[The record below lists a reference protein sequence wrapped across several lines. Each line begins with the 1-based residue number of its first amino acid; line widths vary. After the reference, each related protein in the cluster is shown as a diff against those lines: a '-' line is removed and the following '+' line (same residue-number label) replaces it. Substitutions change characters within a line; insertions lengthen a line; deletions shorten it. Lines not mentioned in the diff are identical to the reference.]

1 MADPDLA
8 DTFRRAMRA
17 IAATVHIVTI
27 RVDGT
32 PMGITATAVSA
43 LAMEPPSLLVCI
55 NERASIHQV
64 IGTRTHF
71 CVNALHRDD
80 AELAN
85 TFADHRMRELRFRTG
100 TWLTDGDGPPRL
112 AHAQA
117 SIVCALREEHR
128 FGTHSI
134 FIGEVESVA
143 VRDDTDPLVY
153 LAGVFGGFSPPA

>member
-1 MADPDLA
+1 MAASDLA
-8 DTFRRAMRA
+8 DNFRRAMRT
-17 IAATVHIVTI
+17 IASTVHIVTI
-27 RVDGT
+27 HVDGT
-32 PMGITATAVSA
+32 PMGITATAVSS

-55 NERASIHQV
+55 NERAAIHQV

-80 AELAN
+80 VELAHH
-85 TFADHRMRELRFRTG
+85 FSDYRMRELRFRTG
-100 TWLTDGDGPPRL
+100 TWLTDGEGPPRL

-117 SIVCALREEHR
+117 SIVCALRQEHR

-143 VRDDTDPLVY
+143 VREDTDPLVY
-153 LAGVFGGFSPPA
+153 LDGVFGGFGG

>member
-1 MADPDLA
+1 MAASDLA
-8 DTFRRAMRA
+8 DNFRLAMRA
-17 IAATVHIVTI
+17 IASTVHIVTI

-32 PMGITATAVSA
+32 PMGITATAVSS

-55 NERASIHQV
+55 NERASIHQA
-64 IGTRTHF
+64 IGSHTHF

-80 AELAN
+80 AELAK
-85 TFADHRMRELRFRTG
+85 TFSDSALKQVRFRTG

-117 SIVCALREEHR
+117 SIVCALRQEHR

-143 VRDDTDPLVY
+143 VREDTDPLVY
-153 LAGVFGGFSPPA
+153 LGGAFGGFGG